1 MVIRITIFLSVLIT
15 YAVSQ
20 DIHSQTVVKNFHK
33 SFLEEG
39 DTTYQVNLTRSGK
52 PDRYFAP
59 DKAKHFLA
67 GMIATIFIYQSFENQ
82 LTPKENRYLAGGVT
96 VSLGVLKEIY
106 DKSKPENHFS
116 WKDLVADVLGMG
128 MGFVL
133 VNQP

>member
-1 MVIRITIFLSVLIT
+1 MVIRITIFLSVLIAF
-15 YAVSQ
+15 AVSQ
-20 DIHSQTVVKNFHK
+20 DIHSQMDVKNFHI
-33 SFLEEG
+33 SFLEQG

-82 LTPKENRYLAGGVT
+82 LTPPKNRYLAGGIT
-96 VSLGVLKEIY
+96 VSLGILKEFY

-116 WKDLVADVLGMG
+116 WKDLLADILGMG

>member
-1 MVIRITIFLSVLIT
+1 MVIRITIFLSVLIVF
-15 YAVSQ
+15 AVSQ
-20 DIHSQTVVKNFHK
+20 DVHSQMIVKDFHK
-33 SFLEEG
+33 SFLEQG
-39 DTTYQVNLTRSGK
+39 DTPYQVNLNRSDK

-59 DKAKHFLA
+59 DKAKHFMA
-67 GMIATIFIYQSFENQ
+67 GMIATIFIYQSFKNQ
-82 LTPKENRYLAGGVT
+82 LTPKENRYLAGGAT

-116 WKDLVADVLGMG
+116 WKDLLADALGMG